1 MLNLMNNRE
10 ELTVVADQ
18 IGTPTWAKGLAEAIW
33 NAAEKQEMKGI
44 YHWTDAGVASWYDFA
59 VAIQEEA
66 NQAGIINK
74 AIPIQPIRTTDCPTP
89 AKRPSYSVLDKTATG
104 DALGYKAN
112 HWRVNLRKMLHK
124 LGELNNA

>member
-59 VAIQEEA
+59 IAIQEEA
-66 NQAGIINK
+66 IEAEIIK
-74 AIPIQPIRTTDCPTP
+74 KTIPVLPIRTEDYPTP
-89 AKRPSYSVLDKTATG
+89 AKRPSYSVMDKTTIW
-104 DALGYKAN
+104 DALGYTAS
-112 HWRVNLRKMLHK
+112 HWRINLRKMLQE
-124 LGELNNA
+124 LGEMDNG